1 MRKIFKWSF
10 IGLILIILSLFGA
23 DYWVESNANLK
34 VYSSVK
40 NIPNNKVG
48 LVLGTSKF
56 NRNGYVNYYY
66 KYRIDAALALYK
78 AGKVTTFIVS
88 GDNGNKEYDEP
99 TQMKEDLIAGGVPE
113 ESIYLD
119 YAGFRTLDSIVR
131 ANKIFGQKE
140 FTIISQKFHN
150 ERAIFLAE
158 SYDLKVVAF
167 NAKDVNIK
175 YGFKTHVR
183 EKFAR
188 VKMLIDLTFGVQPKF
203 LGEEVAIN

>member
-1 MRKIFKWSF
+1 MRKLLKW
-10 IGLILIILSLFGA
+10 GLIGFILIALSLFGA
-23 DYWVESNANLK
+23 DYWVKSNATIK
-34 VYSSVK
+34 VYSSVEA
-40 NIPNNKVG
+40 IPKNKVG

-99 TQMKEDLIAGGVPE
+99 TQMKEDLMAGGVPE
-113 ESIYLD
+113 NAIYLD

-131 ANKIFGQKE
+131 AQKIFGQKE
-140 FTIISQKFHN
+140 FTIISQQFHN

-167 NAKDVNIK
+167 NAKDVSIK
-175 YGFKTHVR
+175 YGFKTHLR

-188 VKMLIDLTFGVQPKF
+188 VKMLIDITFGIQPKF
-203 LGEEVAIN
+203 LGEEIAIN